1 MIQTDKILEFDK
13 IKEKWSE
20 LAFTEFAKERIK
32 DTVPYLSE
40 NELRAR
46 LRETSEARTLI
57 EKMGIPRWFLLM
69 ESENIYK
76 LL

>member
-20 LAFTEFAKERIK
+20 LAFTEYAKERIR
-32 DTVPYLSE
+32 DAVPYLSE

-46 LRETSEARTLI
+46 LRETSEARILI
-57 EKMGIPRWFLLM
+57 EKKWKSAVGF
-69 ESENIYK
+69 S
-76 LL
+76 